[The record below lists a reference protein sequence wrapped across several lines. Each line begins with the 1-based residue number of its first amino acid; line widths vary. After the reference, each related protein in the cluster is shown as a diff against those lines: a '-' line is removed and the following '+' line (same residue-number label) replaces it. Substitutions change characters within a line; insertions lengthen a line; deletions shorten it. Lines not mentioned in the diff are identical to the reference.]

1 MEIEKELYTC
11 NTWVHTINVMHV
23 KCNYKMEEEYID
35 VLAKLLLWHF
45 IKARFPPLHFIKSN
59 ISIVVVHRSK
69 ILIVHFI
76 KKTHCFFMLLPGS
89 EGLFPSRGFLVIKG
103 FFAVTSR
110 VGWQRIGCSIKR
122 FCSIVSIFKD
132 IFRRESD

>member
-1 MEIEKELYTC
+1 MYTY

-23 KCNYKMEEEYID
+23 KCNYKMKEEYID

-45 IKARFPPLHFIKSN
+45 TKAKFPPLHFIKCK
-59 ISIVVVHRSK
+59 ISTVAVHRSK
-69 ILIVHFI
+69 ILIVAFH
-76 KKTHCFFMLLPGS
+76 KKNTFFFMLLPRS
-89 EGLFPSRGFLVIKG
+89 KGLFPSKGFLVIRG
-103 FFAVTSR
+103 FFVVTSR
-110 VGWQRIGCSIKR
+110 VRWQRIGCSIKR

>member
-45 IKARFPPLHFIKSN
+45 MKAKLPSLHFIKSK
-59 ISIVVVHRSK
+59 ISTVAFHRSK
-69 ILIVHFI
+69 FLTVAFH
-76 KKTHCFFMLLPGS
+76 KKHIAP
-89 EGLFPSRGFLVIKG
+89 
-103 FFAVTSR
+103 
-110 VGWQRIGCSIKR
+110 
-122 FCSIVSIFKD
+122 
-132 IFRRESD
+132 

>member
-1 MEIEKELYTC
+1 MYTY
-11 NTWVHTINVMHV
+11 NTLVHTINVIHV
-23 KCNYKMEEEYID
+23 KCNYKLEEEYID

-45 IKARFPPLHFIKSN
+45 IKVKFPPLHFIKSK
-59 ISIVVVHRSK
+59 ISIVAVHRSK
-69 ILIVHFI
+69 ILIVSFHK

-89 EGLFPSRGFLVIKG
+89 KGLFPSKEFLVIRG

-122 FCSIVSIFKD
+122 FCFHCQHL
-132 IFRRESD
+132 